1 MCYYFKLADL
11 LIFKTIYRQISQ
23 TDINDQTRK
32 FPDLVKTMDEEF
44 YFMTRDELLE
54 KTLRSYAA
62 YYDVN
67 RDCPEEPFVA
77 EAVFHSHNDA
87 YFLVK
92 SARIGEAESN
102 EYVFFASVDNLDRT
116 LLEQLDTAAWEI
128 GVSRVRPHSNHRNTD
143 ISLIILASSVAEDA
157 ARAVPK
163 LKHYKSYRMSLYG
176 FSHYRL
182 FVADLS
188 NGNQLC
194 NAQGR
199 SMKKLFGKIMV

>member
-1 MCYYFKLADL
+1 
-11 LIFKTIYRQISQ
+11 
-23 TDINDQTRK
+23 
-32 FPDLVKTMDEEF
+32 
-44 YFMTRDELLE
+44 MTREELLE

-102 EYVFFASVDNLDRT
+102 EYVFFASVDNLDRA
-116 LLEQLDTAAWEI
+116 LLEQLDAVAWERGI
-128 GVSRVRPHSNHRNTD
+128 SHVHPHSNHRNTD
-143 ISLIILASSVAEDA
+143 ISLIILASSVAEA
-157 ARAVPK
+157 AAKAVPK
-163 LKHYKSYRMSLYG
+163 LKHYKSYRKSLHG

-182 FVADLS
+182 LVVDLS

-199 SMKKLFGKIMV
+199 SMKKLFGKIMG